1 MLLDFNNLTSD
12 QKISIDQI
20 FFKFQD
26 KFENLI
32 DNIYK
37 NNQNNIDLFFSNII
51 SRNHDENEIYYSLC
65 LIQLALI
72 LNKKNKI
79 SKIITKNEAQKRILK
94 QIIKNID
101 IHCKEKRKNIFLKN
115 IFQVFKKYT
124 LSI

>member
-32 DNIYK
+32 NDIYK

-72 LNKKNKI
+72 LNEKKKN
-79 SKIITKNEAQKRILK
+79 
-94 QIIKNID
+94 
-101 IHCKEKRKNIFLKN
+101 
-115 IFQVFKKYT
+115 
-124 LSI
+124 